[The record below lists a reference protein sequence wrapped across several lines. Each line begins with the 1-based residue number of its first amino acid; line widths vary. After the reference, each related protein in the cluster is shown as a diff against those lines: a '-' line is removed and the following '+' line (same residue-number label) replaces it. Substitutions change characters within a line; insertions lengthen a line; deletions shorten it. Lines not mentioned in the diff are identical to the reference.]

1 VGRDLRFGATG
12 SGLVSE
18 THLILPVPA
27 AEPFVGAHRASF
39 DPSARAG
46 MPAHITVLG
55 PFIERGA
62 LSRDDLSAL
71 GELFAAT
78 APIEFELARVARFE
92 HALYLEPEPCEPFVE
107 LTQAVWRRWPG
118 QPPYGGAHREIV
130 PHLTIAVGAED
141 FHEVRAALE
150 RHLPLR
156 AAAREAWLIA
166 LRSDERWV
174 VHRRFLLAAR

>member
-1 VGRDLRFGATG
+1 
-12 SGLVSE
+12 VSE

-27 AEPFVGAHRASF
+27 AEPVVAAHRASW

-46 MPAHITVLG
+46 VPAHITVLG
-55 PFIERGA
+55 PFIERGD
-62 LSRDDLSAL
+62 LTSDDLRTL

-78 APIEFELARVARFE
+78 SPIEFELARVARFD
-92 HALYLEPEPCEPFVE
+92 HALYLEPEPWGPFVE
-107 LTQAVWRRWPG
+107 LTQAVWRLWPD

-130 PHLTIAVGAED
+130 PHLTVALGGED
-141 FHEVRAALE
+141 FYDVEAALE

-156 AAAREAWLIA
+156 ATAREVWLIA

-174 VHRRFLLAAR
+174 VHRRFALAAG